1 MKEDCF
7 VIQIVSYTLELNLNS
22 EMWLEIILVILGLI
36 LALYLYITKSFGKW
50 KKLGVPYVK
59 GTFPFGS
66 FNFLSGKHQDIQS
79 EEFHEEFKN
88 EKYFGVFFFG
98 QPFLNINDPDI
109 LKQIQV
115 KDFDHFVDR
124 ISKETNMKLF
134 RGGDLD
140 KIWLRQL
147 TSLSGDDWKDV
158 RGAFTPIFTS
168 GKMKTM
174 LKFIQHVSKDLVNA
188 LGEHAEAREEFEL
201 KELFGKF
208 SIDGLAS
215 AAFGIDAQSFT
226 NKDSIF
232 VKHAARINR
241 TETYEQIIL
250 TLRMIPGVSNLME
263 FFKMNNIYPTET
275 KFFRDVILQS
285 IKHRRQTGE
294 RKNDLIDLMLD
305 AIKEEHQDQED
316 GEEEQYEK
324 DMKLNHKR
332 KKEID
337 EFDIVATALVLL
349 IAGYDTT
356 GMALSY
362 MAYELGNHLDIQ
374 SRLQEEIDE
383 AFENAGGK
391 FPDYNVIQSLPYL
404 DMVLH
409 ETLRYHPPV
418 GINFRAA
425 EKDWRVPDSNIVLKK
440 GDAIMYNARFL
451 HRRPEH
457 WSHPDEFYP
466 EHFSKEEKS
475 SRNP

>member
-1 MKEDCF
+1 MFTK
-7 VIQIVSYTLELNLNS
+7 ISYRTLVMLIELL
-22 EMWLEIILVILGLI
+22 LVLLGLI
-36 LALYLYITKSFGKW
+36 LAAYLYVTQNFGKW

-66 FNFLSGKHQDIQS
+66 FNFMSGIHQDIQS
-79 EEFHEEFKN
+79 ERFHQDFKN
-88 EKYFGVFFFG
+88 EKYFGAFMFG
-98 QPFLNINDPDI
+98 KPFLNINDPDL

-124 ISKETNMKLF
+124 ISKETNRKF
-134 RGGDLD
+134 FSGGDLD
-140 KIWLRQL
+140 QIWVRQL

-174 LKFIQHVSKDLVNA
+174 LKFIHHVSQDLVNA
-188 LGEHAEAREEFEL
+188 LGKHAEAKEEFEL
-201 KELFGKF
+201 KNLFGKF

-226 NKDSIF
+226 NEDSIF

-241 TETYEQIIL
+241 IETFEQIIL
-250 TLRMIPGVSNLME
+250 TLRMIPGVPNFFE
-263 FFKMNNIYPTET
+263 FFKINTIYPTET
-275 KFFRDVILQS
+275 KFFRDIILQS
-285 IKHRRQTGE
+285 IKLRRQTGE

-305 AIKEEHQDQED
+305 AIKEEHETEED
-316 GEEEQYEK
+316 GEEDQYER

-332 KKEID
+332 KKQID

-356 GMALSY
+356 GINLSY
-362 MAYELGNHLDIQ
+362 MAYELANHPEIQ

-383 AFENAGGK
+383 AFEEAGDK
-391 FPDYNVIQSLPYL
+391 FPDYNAIQSLPYL

-418 GINFRAA
+418 GVNFRTA

-440 GDAIMYNARFL
+440 GDAIMYNARYL
-451 HRRPEH
+451 HRKPEN